1 MGAKQ
6 RIQKELDRLGL
17 QIGQNFKVN
26 DSSIYGIMHRINSYG
41 AILFDDNSGETKVS
55 GQSILTLEPEDI
67 AWRELM
73 QPDWSEDLLGWCKY
87 VEDCWIA
94 KDYTK
99 YLKSACAKGIYIFK
113 EKPVHEEDGDGGDY
127 WNSPTV
133 ECADLG
139 YISVKNCIISGLDE
153 HLQAGKNG
161 TVIQII
167 DSKPYLRQVIDGE
180 IRFTEEINDEKE

>member
-17 QIGQNFKVN
+17 QIGQGFKIKDN
-26 DSSIYGIMHRINSYG
+26 SIYEPLMYRITPYG
-41 AILFDDNSGETKVS
+41 AIVYDTSSGGAKIS
-55 GQSILTLEPEDI
+55 IQSILALEPEDI
-67 AWRELM
+67 AWRELI
-73 QPDWSEDLLGWCKY
+73 QPDWSEDLLGWCKSLA
-87 VEDCWIA
+87 DCWIA

-127 WNSPTV
+127 WNNPTV

-139 YISVKNCIISGLDE
+139 YISVKDCIISEIDE
-153 HLQAGKNG
+153 HLQIGKNG

-167 DSKPYLRQVIDGE
+167 DGKPYLRQVVDGE
-180 IRFTEEINDEKE
+180 IQED

>member
-1 MGAKQ
+1 MGAKE

-17 QIGQNFKVN
+17 EVGEYFRVN
-26 DSSIYGIMHRINSYG
+26 GSNLHELKYRVTSYG
-41 AILFDDNSGETKVS
+41 VIVFDTSPGETKVS
-55 GQSILTLEPEDI
+55 VQSLLALEPEDI
-67 AWRELM
+67 AWREFT
-73 QPDWSEDLLGWCKY
+73 QPDWSEDLLGWCKSLA
-87 VEDCWIA
+87 DCWIA

-99 YLKSACAKGIYIFK
+99 YLKSACAKGIYVFK

-127 WNSPTV
+127 WNNSTV

-139 YISVKNCIISGLDE
+139 YISVKDCIISEIDE

-161 TVIQII
+161 TVIQVI

-180 IRFTEEINDEKE
+180 IKGK